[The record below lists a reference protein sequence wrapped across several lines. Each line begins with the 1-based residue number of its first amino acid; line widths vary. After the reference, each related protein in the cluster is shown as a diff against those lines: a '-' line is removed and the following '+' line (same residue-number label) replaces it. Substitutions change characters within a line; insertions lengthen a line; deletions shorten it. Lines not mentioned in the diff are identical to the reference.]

1 MSTNVETEDHFAQ
14 WNLEVVVDF
23 TIFMSFTW
31 LGKLGISELANYTIM
46 CLGGM
51 RCPGFLSFHSRCSF
65 SMFLPS
71 TLHAHALDSFRT
83 FFVF

>member
-31 LGKLGISELANYTIM
+31 LGKLEILNV
-46 CLGGM
+46 
-51 RCPGFLSFHSRCSF
+51 SRRDAMPWVLIFPLTLLF